1 MRAPLALVLA
11 LLLGAPAQAQ
21 TLVMG
26 VGGAVTSIDPHFHN
40 LGSNNAVASVMYDSL
55 LMLDA
60 QSRVG
65 PGLAESWRPVEGGWE
80 FRLRPGV
87 RFHDGTPLVAEDI
100 AFTLARLATVP
111 NSPGLFTAYTRA
123 IRAVEVLDP
132 QTVVLHTEGPAPLLP
147 ADIAQVQI
155 LSRAL
160 HQGATTEGFNS
171 GQLAIGTGPY
181 RLVSWRAGE
190 RLGFVRNDAYW
201 GPKPHWQSVDY
212 RLILNDASRVAAL
225 LAGDVGFIDQVP
237 TGDLSRLRRDS
248 RLTLTE
254 AASLRLVYLAF
265 DHLRTDGSPFV
276 TDNDG
281 KPLARNPFKDQRVR
295 RALSLAIDRRAIVER
310 VMEGVAVP
318 VAQFM
323 PPGAFGY
330 NPDITVP
337 AVDTEAARKLLAEA
351 GYPQGFRVTLHGP
364 NDRYLNDARIVQ
376 AVAQMWTR
384 AGVRTAVETAPYGPF
399 IARASRQ
406 EYSAFLV
413 SWGSSTGEPL
423 VGLRATMGSWDT
435 AKGQGAVNRSRYS
448 NPGFDAVLATAANTL
463 DDAARDRLLQQATKI
478 VIDDQA
484 IIPTHVQVNVWAMK
498 RGLTHTPRVDERTRP
513 QDIGAGE

>member
-1 MRAPLALVLA
+1 
-11 LLLGAPAQAQ
+11 
-21 TLVMG
+21 
-26 VGGAVTSIDPHFHN
+26 
-40 LGSNNAVASVMYDSL
+40 
-55 LMLDA
+55 
-60 QSRVG
+60 
-65 PGLAESWRPVEGGWE
+65 
-80 FRLRPGV
+80 
-87 RFHDGTPLVAEDI
+87 
-100 AFTLARLATVP
+100 
-111 NSPGLFTAYTRA
+111 
-123 IRAVEVLDP
+123 
-132 QTVVLHTEGPAPLLP
+132 
-147 ADIAQVQI
+147 
-155 LSRAL
+155 
-160 HQGATTEGFNS
+160 
-171 GQLAIGTGPY
+171 
-181 RLVSWRAGE
+181 
-190 RLGFVRNDAYW
+190 
-201 GPKPHWQSVDY
+201 
-212 RLILNDASRVAAL
+212 
-225 LAGDVGFIDQVP
+225 
-237 TGDLSRLRRDS
+237 
-248 RLTLTE
+248 
-254 AASLRLVYLAF
+254 
-265 DHLRTDGSPFV
+265 
-276 TDNDG
+276 
-281 KPLARNPFKDQRVR
+281 
-295 RALSLAIDRRAIVER
+295 
-310 VMEGVAVP
+310 MEGVAVP

-337 AVDTEAARKLLAEA
+337 TVDTEAARKLLAEA

-448 NPGFDAVLATAANTL
+448 NLGFDAVLATAANTL